1 MGKQLKFLI
10 AAILFSSQ
18 AFAEALPAAPYVVV
32 RGHAERQMVPDRFEI
47 GMTVQK
53 SSLNVGEASAVV
65 ESKTAVIVQSLKALG
80 LKPAQITASNIS
92 INAEYRYDQPNQRNV
107 FIGNQVSRSISAKFN
122 DKKTLQKF
130 LAQVPAGEEVR
141 IGGISTSLS
150 TQKTVEAELLDAAVA
165 DAKAQAVLLL
175 DKFGQK
181 VIGLY
186 TVSQEA
192 PSMGFESKAMYRT
205 MSDAAP
211 PPPPL
216 GDTFE
221 EGVLTVAKD
230 VYVVYLIAAK

>member
-1 MGKQLKFLI
+1 MKSIQFL
-10 AAILFSSQ
+10 AAIAVLFAGTVAAQS
-18 AFAEALPAAPYVVV
+18 LPASPYVVV

-65 ESKTAVIVQSLKALG
+65 ESKTAAIVQSLKALG

-192 PSMGFESKAMYRT
+192 PSMGFESKAMYRA
-205 MSDAAP
+205 MSDAA

-221 EGVLTVAKD
+221 EGVMTVGKD

>member
-1 MGKQLKFLI
+1 MVKQLKFLI
-10 AAILFSSQ
+10 AAILFSTQ

-65 ESKTAVIVQSLKALG
+65 ESKTAAIVQSLKALG

-150 TQKTVEAELLDAAVA
+150 TQKTVEAELMDAAVA

-192 PSMGFESKAMYRT
+192 PSMGFESKAMYRA

-211 PPPPL
+211 APPL

-221 EGVLTVAKD
+221 EGVMTVGKD